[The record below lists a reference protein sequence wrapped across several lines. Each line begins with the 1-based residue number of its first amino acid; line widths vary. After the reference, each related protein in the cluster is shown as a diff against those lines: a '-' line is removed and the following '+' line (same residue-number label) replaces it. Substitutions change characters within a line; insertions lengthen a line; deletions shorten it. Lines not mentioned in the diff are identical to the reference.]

1 MTNIDTQ
8 ETDYSF
14 YHGVSSGANKNEI
27 LLKLMLGTANPYAY

>member
-8 ETDYSF
+8 ETDYSV
-14 YHGVSSGANKNEI
+14 YRRVSSGADQNEI